1 MYEKTLENLTK
12 AILNYDGKDAAR
24 WAKEA
29 VQQNIDPIKA
39 IDAMTA
45 AIKQIGDGF
54 GSGELYLPDLVGGAD
69 AMAAA
74 VPIIEQEMK
83 RRGVNA
89 QSSGTVVIGT
99 VYGDIH
105 TIGKTLVATLLSA
118 EGFTVHDLGINVS
131 AANFEDAV
139 KEYKP
144 DIVAM
149 SALLTTTAAEQRK
162 VIELLVKDGLRGDV
176 KIMVGGAPI
185 TQQFANEIGA
195 DGYASTA
202 PEATKLARQ
211 LTQEIRSITDGPK
224 GIHAIL

>member
-1 MYEKTLENLTK
+1 MDEKILENLTK
-12 AILNYDGKDAAR
+12 AILDYDGKEAIK
-24 WAKEA
+24 WAKEG
-29 VQQNIDPIKA
+29 VQKGISPVKA
-39 IDAMTA
+39 IDAMTL

-74 VPIIEQEMK
+74 LPIIEAELK
-83 RRGVNA
+83 RQGVTA
-89 QSSGTVVIGT
+89 DTLGTVVIGT

-131 AANFEDAV
+131 AANFKDAV

-144 DIVAM
+144 DILAM

-162 VIELLVKDGLRGDV
+162 VIELLAKEGLRKSV

-185 TQQFANEIGA
+185 TQQFANDIGA

-211 LTQEIRSITDGPK
+211 LTGK
-224 GIHAIL
+224 